1 MKKTASSPSPVKL
14 FIGMIS
20 QDVSLFK
27 ELKDKLQNIYGPSD
41 MESPVCRWEN
51 TDYYSKEMGKG
62 LKRQFI
68 FFQELISPALIPE
81 IKLKTMELERKYLNE
96 ENPPLHP
103 FSKNPPIPPLTKGG
117 KGGFKG
123 GRKINLDPGYLDSAR
138 IILVSSKDFSHRIY
152 LGKGIYGE
160 VTLIYSGNN
169 YQVLPYTYP
178 DFRTQK
184 YWDIFKKAR
193 ELYKKINQL
202 KT

>member
-1 MKKTASSPSPVKL
+1 MTTVNSHPKPAKL
-14 FIGMIS
+14 FIGMLS
-20 QDVSLFK
+20 QEVSLFNELKVQLK
-27 ELKDKLQNIYGPSD
+27 ELFGTIDL
-41 MESPVCRWEN
+41 ESPVWEWN
-51 TDYYSKEMGKG
+51 HTDYYLKEMGAG
-62 LKRQFI
+62 LRRQFI
-68 FFQELISPALIPE
+68 FFQNLINPGVISE
-81 IKLKTMELERKYLNE
+81 IKLKTNELERQYIY
-96 ENPPLHP
+96 ENPLPHP
-103 FSKNPPIPPLTKGG
+103 FYKNPSIPPLTKGG

-184 YWDIFKKAR
+184 YMDIFKKAR
-193 ELYKKINQL
+193 EMYKKINQL
-202 KT
+202 KA